1 MKEIDRKESTME
13 KQWNDEFEEVEQVL
27 EFEEEESKE
36 KEPAISFYMEEV
48 ADLVELTKEEE
59 ESLFLRYLD
68 GDDLAKE
75 RLIEGNLKRVLQV
88 SANYIG
94 KGIPL
99 GDLIQEG
106 NIALL
111 IAMTEFEGTSLQE
124 FHSYMEQKVR
134 EMMEQLLDLEDQ
146 EENAGKK
153 MVERANLL
161 SEASKLLADELGRE
175 PSAEEL
181 ARRLSMTEEEIKDI
195 MKMSLDALSV
205 MSESSQEEG
214 EIEYPED
221 LKEAMEELE
230 QDQY

>member
-1 MKEIDRKESTME
+1 ME
-13 KQWNDEFEEVEQVL
+13 KQWTNEFEEVEEIM
-27 EFEEEESKE
+27 EFEEEEERE
-36 KEPAISFYMEEV
+36 KDPAISFYMEEV
-48 ADLVELTKEEE
+48 AELIELAKEEE
-59 ESLFLRYLD
+59 EILFAQYLN
-68 GDDLAKE
+68 GDDFAKE

-111 IAMTEFEGTSLQE
+111 LAMAEFEGSLLE
-124 FHSYMEQKVR
+124 DFHFYLEAKVK
-134 EMMEQLLDLEDQ
+134 EVMEQLLAFEEQ
-146 EENAGKK
+146 EGNTGKK

-181 ARRLSMTEEEIKDI
+181 ANRLSMTEEEIRDI

-205 MSESSQEEG
+205 MSEQGQEED

-230 QDQY
+230 QEEY

>member
-1 MKEIDRKESTME
+1 ME
-13 KQWNDEFEEVEQVL
+13 KQWTNEFEEVEEIM
-27 EFEEEESKE
+27 EFEEEEERE
-36 KEPAISFYMEEV
+36 KDPAISFYMEEV
-48 ADLVELTKEEE
+48 AELIELAKEEE
-59 ESLFLRYLD
+59 EILFAQYLN
-68 GDDLAKE
+68 GDDFAKE

-111 IAMTEFEGTSLQE
+111 LAMAEFEGSLLE
-124 FHSYMEQKVR
+124 DFHFYLEAKVK
-134 EMMEQLLDLEDQ
+134 EVMEQLLAFEEQ
-146 EENAGKK
+146 EGNRGKK

-181 ARRLSMTEEEIKDI
+181 ANRLSMTEEEIRDI

-205 MSESSQEEG
+205 MSEQGQEED

-230 QDQY
+230 QEEY